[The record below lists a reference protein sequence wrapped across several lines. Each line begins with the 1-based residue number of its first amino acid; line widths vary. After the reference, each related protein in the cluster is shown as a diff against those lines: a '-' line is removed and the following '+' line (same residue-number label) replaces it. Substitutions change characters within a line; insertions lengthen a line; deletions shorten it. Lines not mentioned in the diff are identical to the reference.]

1 MSSPPWRR
9 LSLVGAIVLALVV
22 SSRFQGFG
30 GMVVAVVVSA
40 CTVVV
45 VGAVFATVDR
55 LRRRNAR

>member
-1 MSSPPWRR
+1 M
-9 LSLVGAIVLALVV
+9 V

-55 LRRRNAR
+55 LRRRNSR